1 MRGPSPT
8 RPARLGLEQ
17 LEARDV
23 PASNFLAFGAAP
35 GGRPLV
41 EVFRFDG
48 SSLGQ
53 FEAFET
59 TFRGGVRAAA
69 AELDGNA
76 NTLEVIT
83 APGPGGGP
91 VVRIFQIDLTTLAR
105 RELVSFLAFNGD
117 FRGGLNVAAGNVA
130 GPDARQ
136 EIIVAADAGGGPR
149 VRVLSL
155 TNNSVVTAP
164 GPLGDFFAL
173 NTGFLGGVRVTAG
186 ELDGNPLDGD
196 ELVVAAGTTGGPRV
210 QVFRSDG
217 VVLADFF
224 AFRPDFRGGV
234 QVSFVSIGIVGRVQI
249 DALALDPSQRN
260 AALNLTSRSAL
271 APRTVTNVG
280 GFGVTSNPFGTANG
294 GFTLTTGTTPGPGG
308 TGTGAFGTGIVS
320 GFGQTGAFTTGTTG
334 TFTTGFGTTTGFGAF
349 GTGSFGT
356 GTFGSNTFTSTT
368 LGSFNSGFVTPGVG
382 TTGFGTTGFGT
393 TPTSLGNA
401 IVFGNAVPS
410 GFGMTIG
417 GVTPVIPGGI
427 ESAFTFFGDPGPL
440 APFPILAAAPFSG
453 PAIGVVT
460 TGFGTAVLV

>member
-1 MRGPSPT
+1 MRGPSLT

-17 LEARDV
+17 LETREV

-48 SSLGQ
+48 GSLGQ

-59 TFRGGVRAAA
+59 TFRGGVRAVT

-91 VVRIFQIDLTTLAR
+91 VVRVFQIDLTTLVRA
-105 RELVSFLAFNGD
+105 ELVSFFAFNSD
-117 FRGGLNVAAGNVA
+117 FRGGLDVAAGNVA
-130 GPDARQ
+130 GPDPRQ

-155 TNNSVVTAP
+155 TNGSVFTAP

-173 NTGFLGGVRVTAG
+173 NVGFLGGVRVTAG
-186 ELDGNPLDGD
+186 ELDGNPFDGD

-224 AFRPDFRGGV
+224 TFRPDFRGGV
-234 QVSFVSIGIVGRVQI
+234 QVSYASTGLVGRVQI

-260 AALNLTSRSAL
+260 ADLNAASRGEFRAT
-271 APRTVTNVG
+271 APAFGTIGSGIAITI
-280 GFGVTSNPFGTANG
+280 GFGV
-294 GFTLTTGTTPGPGG
+294 
-308 TGTGAFGTGIVS
+308 
-320 GFGQTGAFTTGTTG
+320 
-334 TFTTGFGTTTGFGAF
+334 
-349 GTGSFGT
+349 FGT
-356 GTFGSNTFTSTT
+356 GTFA
-368 LGSFNSGFVTPGVG
+368 TPGSPEV
-382 TTGFGTTGFGT
+382 
-393 TPTSLGNA
+393 
-401 IVFGNAVPS
+401 
-410 GFGMTIG
+410 
-417 GVTPVIPGGI
+417 
-427 ESAFTFFGDPGPL
+427 AFSVFGDPGLLTPFPPL
-440 APFPILAAAPFSG
+440 AVIPFTG
-453 PAIGVVT
+453 PAIGIFTV
-460 TGFGTAVLV
+460 GFPSALLV